1 MVLLFIFLCL
11 TGEDEQ
17 LHEMII
23 EANNIGAP
31 IHPTM
36 YGIFFEDINYGADG
50 GLYAE
55 LIKNRSFQ
63 FPQNFAGWVTFGN
76 VQLMNDGPFPNNPHY
91 VRLGNP
97 GHQQK
102 HTGLENEGF
111 FGIGVQAGSQYRFSV
126 WARCIG
132 SSQRIS
138 IELMKS
144 DRDDDSQAFVIQEL
158 VIDSTEWKKYE
169 LVFTSELTEFH
180 CHFRLF
186 LQTSGDLDLCHVSLF
201 PVDTFKGRLNGLRK
215 DLAQALYDLKP
226 GVFRFPGGCV
236 VEGLNEKTRYQW
248 KNTVGTVEN
257 RPVNEN
263 LWGYSSTFRFFPQY
277 YQSLGLGFFEYFQLA
292 EDIGAEPLPVLN
304 VDMVCQARNTDDQQ
318 LPLSMIGQFIQDA
331 LDLIEFANGDPKST
345 KWGQI
350 RSEMGHEKPFNLK
363 FLAIG
368 NEQWGVLYPE
378 RLERFITAIRLEHP
392 EIKIIGSSGPNP
404 NDIMFDYLWN
414 EMKLLKTDYV
424 DEHYYRDEEW
434 FLSHADRYDSYD
446 RTGPKVFAGE
456 YACHGTG
463 RKVNHFNASL
473 LEAAFMTGL
482 ERNAD
487 VVHMATYA
495 PLFAHVQGWQWRPD
509 LIWFD
514 NLRSVK
520 TCSYYVQQLFSV
532 NKGTNVL
539 SLKMNGRVVCGKD
552 GQDGLYASS
561 VWDDKLKAFIVK
573 VVNTQNVD
581 HRISLNFKGL
591 EKSVKLVNGTC
602 TTFHSDDLIIE
613 NTLDEPY
620 KVVPIESSISI
631 DGHVLDTQI
640 KAKTFAVFKFIK
652 VIDEEND

>member
-1 MVLLFIFLCL
+1 
-11 TGEDEQ
+11 
-17 LHEMII
+17 
-23 EANNIGAP
+23 
-31 IHPTM
+31 
-36 YGIFFEDINYGADG
+36 
-50 GLYAE
+50 
-55 LIKNRSFQ
+55 
-63 FPQNFAGWVTFGN
+63 
-76 VQLMNDGPFPNNPHY
+76 
-91 VRLGNP
+91 
-97 GHQQK
+97 
-102 HTGLENEGF
+102 
-111 FGIGVQAGSQYRFSV
+111 
-126 WARCIG
+126 
-132 SSQRIS
+132 
-138 IELMKS
+138 
-144 DRDDDSQAFVIQEL
+144 
-158 VIDSTEWKKYE
+158 
-169 LVFTSELTEFH
+169 
-180 CHFRLF
+180 
-186 LQTSGDLDLCHVSLF
+186 
-201 PVDTFKGRLNGLRK
+201 
-215 DLAQALYDLKP
+215 
-226 GVFRFPGGCV
+226 
-236 VEGLNEKTRYQW
+236 
-248 KNTVGTVEN
+248 
-257 RPVNEN
+257 
-263 LWGYSSTFRFFPQY
+263 
-277 YQSLGLGFFEYFQLA
+277 
-292 EDIGAEPLPVLN
+292 
-304 VDMVCQARNTDDQQ
+304 MVCQARNTDDQQ

-446 RTGPKVFAGE
+446 RNGPKVFAGE

-539 SLKMNGRVVCGKD
+539 PLKMNGRVVCGKD

-620 KVVPIESSISI
+620 KVVPIENSISI